1 MQFEREVPSVDV
13 TVLPYLNE
21 EKCISCITLLEN
33 CKFKVVPVCLE
44 ICRNKFC
51 PDRNNIKTHYNNSN
65 HNNHDDSITFF
76 KCFFF
81 PDYNNKSQL
90 WDRVQQSQNVLR
102 KTLERKRWLLQGRTP
117 NRLSRWRKHSGSNL
131 SLKLTLLKKK

>member
-1 MQFEREVPSVDV
+1 VQLERKERSVDE

-21 EKCISCITLLEN
+21 ERCIFCITLLEIAKTAN
-33 CKFKVVPVCLE
+33 SRMVPVCLE

-81 PDYNNKSQL
+81 QITTTNHNCETEYSSHKTCFEKHWKENVDYFKVEHPIVCHDGESIQV
-90 WDRVQQSQNVLR
+90 RI
-102 KTLERKRWLLQGRTP
+102 
-117 NRLSRWRKHSGSNL
+117 
-131 SLKLTLLKKK
+131 